1 MEESLKSK
9 NKRMA
14 IKISKYK
21 ELRYFDMKVSFKLF
35 LSFFAIKN
43 KSTSYTSAE

>member
-1 MEESLKSK
+1 MWLRKLFWIVAMEDTEKSK

-21 ELRYFDMKVSFKLF
+21 KLRYFGRKVSFLM
-35 LSFFAIKN
+35 L
-43 KSTSYTSAE
+43 

>member
-1 MEESLKSK
+1 MEDTEKSK

-21 ELRYFDMKVSFKLF
+21 ELRYFCRKVSFF
-35 LSFFAIKN
+35 ID
-43 KSTSYTSAE
+43 KSKAVMYNGTMGM